1 MRTLSSVSRARV
13 FPRRA
18 RSILT
23 RTGGYLSG
31 FTHSLQPYAGCQFS
45 CVYCYVRE
53 LTVQRTNPYRLPWS
67 SWIAPKT
74 NAPELLARDAERGRV
89 KGARIFLSSSTD
101 PYTPLE
107 RRLELTRR
115 CLEVFVQHPPA
126 ALLLQTRS
134 PLVRRDL
141 DLLVRIP
148 TAIVSVTVTTDD
160 EAVRRLLEPDS
171 PSVRVRLE
179 TLRAARE
186 AAVRTQAAVSPLL
199 PCDPERFARALDP
212 VADRVVVDD
221 FFLGDGAGGTRSR
234 VALDRLRAAGY
245 GAWTEP
251 GYSVEALE
259 VFRRVLGAERVGVSA
274 EGFVETT
281 RELAGSL
288 PNLRHS

>member
-1 MRTLSSVSRARV
+1 VSRARV
-13 FPRRA
+13 FPRGA
-18 RSILT
+18 HSILT

-53 LTVQRTNPYRLPWS
+53 LTVQRTNPYGLPWS

-89 KGARIFLSSSTD
+89 GGARIFLSSSTD

-115 CLEVFVQHPPA
+115 CLEVFVEHPPA
-126 ALLLQTRS
+126 VLLLQTRS

-171 PSVRVRLE
+171 PSLRLRLD
-179 TLRAARE
+179 TLRALRE
-186 AAVRTQAAVSPLL
+186 AGVKTQAAVSPLL

-221 FFLGDGAGGTRSR
+221 FFLGDGAAGSRSQS
-234 VALDRLRAAGY
+234 ALDRLRGAGY

-251 GYSVEALE
+251 GYSAETMD
-259 VFRRVLGAERVGVSA
+259 VFRRILGPERVGVSA

-281 RELAGSL
+281 RAVTDSV
-288 PNLRHS
+288 PDPPSP